1 MIIDACP
8 SIRYIA
14 ISYGEIMRLTFR
26 TLTRTS
32 SRRLTREVGRFVRE
46 TPGSQSLERGLL
58 LLRAFRSGGSLLTN
72 ADLAERAGLPRPT
85 VSRLTRSLVDSGF
98 LAFDMRSRAYRLTAA
113 FLSFARV
120 FRDDVPALD
129 LALPLMKSVAEGESI
144 NVGLAVAD
152 QFEMV
157 YLESVRESR
166 RGIFRRIVP
175 GSRTP
180 MELTSLGRSHL
191 YTLDEAARQQILRH
205 IVSKYTHGWDEVAS
219 QIEEAFTDL
228 ATKGYCVAAWQPG
241 MVAIAAPLQ
250 APDRTLYALNI
261 SFPSSAAEIDDAQVA
276 RYAPK
281 LLRLA
286 KDIAAVWEARERE
299 RLESA

>member
-1 MIIDACP
+1 
-8 SIRYIA
+8 
-14 ISYGEIMRLTFR
+14 MRLTSSTR
-26 TLTRTS
+26 ARTS

-72 ADLAERAGLPRPT
+72 ADLAERSGLPRPT

-98 LAFDMRSRAYRLTAA
+98 LAFDMENRAYRLTAV
-113 FLSFARV
+113 FLSLARV

-129 LALPLMKSVAEGESI
+129 LALPLMKNVAEGESI

-152 QFEMV
+152 HFEMV

-191 YTLDEAARQQILRH
+191 FALDKAARQQVLEH
-205 IVSKYTHGWDEVAS
+205 IASKYTHGWPEVQS
-219 QIEEAFTDL
+219 QIAQAFAAL
-228 ATKGYCVAAWQPG
+228 AAKGYCVAAWQPG

-250 APDRTLYALNI
+250 APDRTPYSLNI
-261 SFPSSAAEIDDAQVA
+261 SFPSSAAEIDEAQVA

-286 KDIAAVWEARERE
+286 KDIAGAWHARERE